1 MISHKH
7 VILSEAKN
15 LKLAYKSME
24 QWSPN
29 SFNMCDLVGR
39 DDGLEERYRSLGLGT
54 TRDQTG
60 RYLELLFD

>member
-1 MISHKH
+1 
-7 VILSEAKN
+7 
-15 LKLAYKSME
+15 ME
-24 QWSPN
+24 QQSPN

-39 DDGLEERYRSLGLGT
+39 DDGLEGLYSSLGLGT